1 MRDFADERYPGRLA
15 GGGWGWANGAGARR
29 FARQRAAIAERTPEL
44 LELFD
49 AMAAATRALAA
60 RNAL

>member
-1 MRDFADERYPGRLA
+1 MSDIRAASLA
-15 GGGWGWANGAGARR
+15 VVGDGANGAGARR

-44 LELFD
+44 LTLFA